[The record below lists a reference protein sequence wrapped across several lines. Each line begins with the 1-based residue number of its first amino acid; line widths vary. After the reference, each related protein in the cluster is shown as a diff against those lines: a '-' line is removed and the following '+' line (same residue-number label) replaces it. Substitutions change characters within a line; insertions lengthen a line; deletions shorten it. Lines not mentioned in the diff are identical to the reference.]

1 MAPAR
6 LRFALLAVALM
17 LAPLAASA
25 QPDFTPGAGTEGRN
39 WLPEAPTAVNPKERL
54 AVTLRDGV
62 HVATRDGTVL
72 EGRLILP
79 VLAGDAPP
87 TPCVLMADGYGR
99 SSRTGTGMEVPL
111 LDIAARGYAV
121 LHLSLRGSGL
131 SGGSNDLYSH
141 YGEDGYDAVEWMA
154 KQPWCNGR
162 VGMVGASLL
171 GISQWLTAREGPPSL
186 KAIVPEVACGD
197 CYRQLWYP
205 GGMLPGPGRQAR
217 NLVPGAAGEY
227 AAALQHRDD
236 DAWWRA
242 RSTLAEDM
250 AGIAGRGVA
259 AFIAG
264 GVDDYMSPANIR
276 AYEQFDAPGARK
288 RLFLGPYAHGWHTA
302 FIQELQVQ
310 WLDHWLKG
318 VANGAETAPRV
329 ILYVRG
335 ANRWRAEDDWPL
347 ADTHPTRLYLSAR
360 HSTTIASRNDGSL
373 TAPMPPAGAPA
384 VLPYSPEQGPFLPAM
399 LGSRGRVAIDQAP
412 DEAQALTWTS
422 VKLTVAT
429 EVTGYPKLE
438 LWVASSAPDAD
449 LVAEIT
455 DVAPDGGSRQVVQ
468 GYLNLPH
475 AAAPDAPQ
483 PLVPGQ
489 AQRFV
494 LATDPVAYVFQPG
507 HHIRISLAGGAKP
520 APDQASPQGPGK
532 NPAPFELTILQ
543 DRNHP
548 ATLELPVVGTGWEV
562 LSHPGL
568 VAAR

>member
-6 LRFALLAVALM
+6 FRSAVLSAVLA
-17 LAPLAASA
+17 LAPLAAVA
-25 QPDFTPGAGTEGRN
+25 QPDFAPAAGTEGRN
-39 WLPEAPTAVNPKERL
+39 WLPEPPTAVNPKPRFT
-54 AVTLRDGV
+54 VTLQDGV
-62 HVATRDGTVL
+62 HVVTRDGTIL

-79 VLAGDAPP
+79 VLGGDAPP

-99 SSRTGTGMEVPL
+99 TSRTGAGMEVPL
-111 LDIAARGYAV
+111 FDIAARGYAV

-131 SGGSNDLYSH
+131 SEGSNDLYSH

-186 KAIVPEVACGD
+186 QAIVPEVACGD
-197 CYRQLWYP
+197 CYGQLWYP

-217 NLVPGAAGEY
+217 RLVPGAAGEY
-227 AAALQHRDD
+227 AAALLHRDD

-242 RSTLAEDM
+242 RSTLAGDM

-264 GVDDYMSPANIR
+264 GLDDYMSPASIR

-288 RLFLGPYAHGWHTA
+288 RLFLGPYGHGWHTA

-329 ILYVRG
+329 ILYVKG
-335 ANRWRAEDDWPL
+335 ANRWRAEQDWPL
-347 ADTHPTRLYLSAR
+347 ADAHPTPLHLSAR
-360 HSTTIASRNDGSL
+360 HSATIASRNDGSL
-373 TAPMPPAGAPA
+373 TAQRPPAGPPA

-422 VKLTVAT
+422 MRLTVAT
-429 EVTGYPKLE
+429 EVTGYPKLT
-438 LWVASSAPDAD
+438 LWVASSAPDGD
-449 LVAEIT
+449 VVAEIT
-455 DVAPDGGSRQVVQ
+455 DVAPDGSSRQVVQ
-468 GYLNLPH
+468 GYLNLPR
-475 AAAPDAPQ
+475 AADPAAPQ

-494 LATDPVAYVFQPG
+494 LETYPVAYVFQPG
-507 HHIRISLAGGAKP
+507 HRIRISLAGGAKP
-520 APDQASPQGPGK
+520 APDQAFPQGPGK
-532 NPAPFELTILQ
+532 NPAPFDLTILQ
-543 DRNHP
+543 DREHP
-548 ATLELPVVGTGWEV
+548 AMLELPVVGTGWEA
-562 LSHPGL
+562 LSHPV